1 MTVPDSRPQPPIT
14 GTASSVDGSVTVE
27 ASIGGGPRAVHLT
40 RTALNQD
47 AAQLARTVLAVAAKA
62 TALANQRANLTFQRT
77 LGRSTDALLAT
88 LGLSFPADLVAET
101 EDTSDHG
108 VMRR

>member
-1 MTVPDSRPQPPIT
+1 MTVPESRPQATIT
-14 GTASSVDGSVTVE
+14 GAASSVDGSVSVE
-27 ASIGGGPRAVHLT
+27 ANIGGSLRAVHLT

-47 AAQLARTVLAVAAKA
+47 AGQLARTVLAVAATA
-62 TALANQRANLTFQRT
+62 TALANQRATLTFQRT
-77 LGRSTDALLAT
+77 LGRSTDTLLAT

-101 EDTSDHG
+101 DDTSDHG

>member
-1 MTVPDSRPQPPIT
+1 MPLNTSVSPRWFSIL
-14 GTASSVDGSVTVE
+14 SSSWHRGRRKS
-27 ASIGGGPRAVHLT
+27 ASINST
-40 RTALNQD
+40 RFP
-47 AAQLARTVLAVAAKA
+47 VAAKA

-77 LGRSTDALLAT
+77 LGRSTDTLLAT
-88 LGLSFPADLVAET
+88 LGLSFPADLVAEP

>member
-1 MTVPDSRPQPPIT
+1 MTVSDNRPQLPIT

-27 ASIGGGPRAVHLT
+27 AAIGGGLRTVHLT
-40 RTALNQD
+40 RSALDQD
-47 AAQLARTVLAVAAKA
+47 AGQLARTVVAVAARA
-62 TALANQRANLTFQRT
+62 AALANQRANLAFQRT
-77 LGRSTDALLAT
+77 LGRSTDDLLAG
-88 LGLSFPADLVAET
+88 LGLSFPADLVADN

>member
-1 MTVPDSRPQPPIT
+1 MTVPDSRPQAPIT

-27 ASIGGGPRAVHLT
+27 AGIGGSLRAVHLT
-40 RTALNQD
+40 RTAMNQD
-47 AAQLARTVLAVAAKA
+47 ASQLARTVLAVAARA
-62 TALANQRANLTFQRT
+62 AALANQRANLTFQRT
-77 LGRSTDALLAT
+77 LGRSADNLLAN

-101 EDTSDHG
+101 EDPGDQG